1 MTASIIDGKA
11 ISAKVLEG
19 LASDIQELKKRGITP
34 AMAAVLI
41 GDNPASEVYVRDKS
55 RTAEQIGVKA
65 DTIRLPSTAT
75 EAEAIDLVKRLN
87 ADPNLHGFIV
97 QLPLPKQMDE
107 NKVSHTMSPD
117 KDIDG
122 FHPAN
127 LGHLVLGD
135 AVFQPCTPAGVVQML
150 AASGHSPEGK
160 HVVIC
165 GRSNIVGRPL
175 AIMLTQKK
183 KNANA
188 TVTVCHT
195 GTKDMAYYTRQ
206 ADIVIAAMGAPRAIT
221 ADMVKPGVV
230 VIDVG
235 TTRVADPTT
244 KSGAKFVGDVDFDSV
259 SQKAAAISPVP
270 GGVGPMTIAMLMR
283 NTVRAAKRAAG
294 MPLED

>member
-1 MTASIIDGKA
+1 
-11 ISAKVLEG
+11 
-19 LASDIQELKKRGITP
+19 
-34 AMAAVLI
+34 
-41 GDNPASEVYVRDKS
+41 
-55 RTAEQIGVKA
+55 
-65 DTIRLPSTAT
+65 
-75 EAEAIDLVKRLN
+75 
-87 ADPNLHGFIV
+87 
-97 QLPLPKQMDE
+97 
-107 NKVSHTMSPD
+107 
-117 KDIDG
+117 
-122 FHPAN
+122 
-127 LGHLVLGD
+127 
-135 AVFQPCTPAGVVQML
+135 ML

-259 SQKAAAISPVP
+259 SRKAAAISPVP